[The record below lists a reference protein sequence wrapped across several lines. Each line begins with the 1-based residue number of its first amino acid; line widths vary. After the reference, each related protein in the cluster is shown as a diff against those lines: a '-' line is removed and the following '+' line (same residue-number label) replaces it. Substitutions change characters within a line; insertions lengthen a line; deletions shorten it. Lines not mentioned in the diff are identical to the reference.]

1 MTLKMVIKVGTGILI
16 VPLSLAA
23 YHLWPWWCKASL
35 PVKLLTGVFV
45 LPFVGITSVVTSWWA
60 GY

>member
-1 MTLKMVIKVGTGILI
+1 MKLQTVIKVGTGILI
-16 VPLSLAA
+16 VPLSLVA

-35 PVKLLTGVFV
+35 PVKILSGVFV
-45 LPFVGITSVVTSWWA
+45 LPFVGIVSVTASWWA